1 LNPKPKTMKLKNH
14 VFDLNG
20 FTYSCDVEVTAG
32 GCVID
37 NLIFNHEDED
47 LNRPV
52 RDMATLMLCKH
63 ELDSQFSEE
72 IEEAK
77 IQDEIENE
85 IDAAEMAWE
94 AKMGK

>member
-1 LNPKPKTMKLKNH
+1 MKVKNH
-14 VFDLNG
+14 VFNLNG

-37 NLIFNHEDED
+37 NLFFNHEDED

-52 RDMATLMLCKH
+52 RDMSTFMLCKH
-63 ELDSQFSEE
+63 ELDDYFCEE

-77 IQDEIENE
+77 EREEFENE

-94 AKMGK
+94 AKMDK

>member
-1 LNPKPKTMKLKNH
+1 MKVKNH
-14 VFDLNG
+14 VFDING

-52 RDMATLMLCKH
+52 RDWAIYMLCKN
-63 ELDSQFSEE
+63 ELDDYFYEE

-77 IQDEIENE
+77 EREEIENE

-94 AKMGK
+94 AKMDK